1 MPRLFTRGIRLMRE
15 IVSGIIDPIQRPE
28 GDQPQNWQHEK
39 PAILQ
44 HLENLKQVI
53 KLAATAPPPEKCQGT
68 GLVMVG
74 GGKFQEHLVIAC
86 RMLRETGSMMPI
98 QIWHRG
104 EHEPLDRRLFQGISN
119 IEIIDSV
126 AHSVRHAP
134 ARILRGWEQK
144 LQALV
149 HCGFE
154 RVLYLDA
161 DAYCVEDPAPLMA
174 MLDQHSFLFWSD
186 LPGNYNTV
194 RWPSVWPD
202 GAGTVP
208 AIQGGQLA
216 FDRRKIWKV
225 LILAHWMNQHS
236 DFYYSHMFGDQ
247 DTWRV
252 AFAAFD
258 DQKLWHCLGP
268 APWLK
273 TAFVCGLAKDQPM
286 IVHRCQGKLFR
297 QEHIPTGKTG
307 YGSPKWEL
315 PREKRVFQH
324 FTELQKDIRDSA
336 RTFENIY
343 TRKLWG
349 TGSGPGSE
357 LGTEAK
363 PYVDLV
369 NTIISIGNIQSVVD
383 LGCGDGRI
391 GRALEVPTY
400 TGIDCTESNISRL
413 KLECPRRNWLLAD
426 LFHDRQSLPT
436 GELALMKDVLHHWP
450 NDMITAWVDWALKVK
465 RWRRLILT
473 QDCGQHEDEADTY
486 LGGYRAL
493 HPKMKPLSRF
503 NLKTIVPYLHKSA
516 LLLELA

>member
-1 MPRLFTRGIRLMRE
+1 MFE
-15 IVSGIIDPIQRPE
+15 IVSGLIDPIQRPE
-28 GDQPQNWQHEK
+28 GDQPKNWQHEK
-39 PAILQ
+39 ATIEC
-44 HLENLKQVI
+44 HLENLKLV
-53 KLAATAPPPEKCQGT
+53 LESARRAPPPAKCQGD

-74 GGKFQEHLVIAC
+74 GGKFQEHLVIAA
-86 RMLRETGSMMPI
+86 RMLRETGSSLPI

-104 EHEPLDRRLFQGISN
+104 EHEPLDTRLFDGISN

-126 AHSVRHAP
+126 AFSARHAP

-174 MLDQHSFLFWSD
+174 RLNQYPFLFWSD

-194 RWPSVWPD
+194 RWPSTWPPGD
-202 GAGTVP
+202 QGVP

-216 FDRRKIWKV
+216 FDRRRIWPI

-252 AFAAFD
+252 AFAALGD
-258 DQKLWHCLGP
+258 RALWHCLGP

-273 TAFVCGLAKDQPM
+273 TAFVCGLAKDAPL

-297 QEHIPTGKTG
+297 QEHIPAGKTG

-315 PREKRVFQH
+315 PKEKRVFQH
-324 FTELQKDIRDSA
+324 FTELQRGITDAAK
-336 RTFENIY
+336 TFENIY
-343 TRKLWG
+343 SRKLWG
-349 TGSGPGSE
+349 NGSGPGSE
-357 LGTEAK
+357 LSNEAK
-363 PYVDLV
+363 PYVDLI

-391 GRALEVPTY
+391 GMALEVPAY
-400 TGIDCTESNISRL
+400 TGIDCTNTNISRL
-413 KLECPRRNWLLAD
+413 KQECPRLNWQLAD
-426 LFHDRQSLPT
+426 LWHDREKLP
-436 GELALMKDVLHHWP
+436 GGQLALMKDVLHHWP
-450 NDMITAWVDWALKVK
+450 NSMITRWLDWAIKAR

-473 QDCGQHEDEADTY
+473 QDCAQPEDGADTY

-493 HPKMKPLSRF
+493 HPALKPLMPYK
-503 NLKTIVPYLHKSA
+503 LKTIVPYLHKSV
-516 LLLELA
+516 LLLEMD

>member
-1 MPRLFTRGIRLMRE
+1 MRE
-15 IVSGIIDPIQRPE
+15 IVTGIIDPIQRPE
-28 GDQPQNWQHEK
+28 GNRPDRWQHQQETFG
-39 PAILQ
+39 Q
-44 HLENLKQVI
+44 YLENLIQV
-53 KLAATAPPPEKCQGT
+53 KELALQAPLPKRCQGE

-74 GGKFQEHLVIAC
+74 GGKFQEHLVIGC
-86 RMLRETGSMMPI
+86 RMLRETGSDLPI

-104 EHEPLDRRLFQGISN
+104 EHEPLDRRQFQGISN

-126 AHSVRHAP
+126 ANSIRHAP

-161 DAYCVEDPAPLMA
+161 DAYCVENPAPL
-174 MLDQHSFLFWSD
+174 LQKLEHHPFLFWSD
-186 LPGNYNTV
+186 LAGNYNTV
-194 RWPSVWPD
+194 KWPAVWPS
-202 GAGTVP
+202 GHRGVP
-208 AIQGGQLA
+208 AIQGGQIA
-216 FDRRKIWKV
+216 FDRKKIWHV
-225 LILAHWMNQHS
+225 LILAHWLNQHS

-252 AFAAFD
+252 ALAVMND
-258 DQKLWHCLGP
+258 HELWHCLGP

-297 QEHIPTGKTG
+297 QEHIPAGKTS

-315 PREKRVFQH
+315 PKEKRVFQH
-324 FTELQKDIRDSA
+324 FAELQKDLNDSA
-336 RTFENIY
+336 KVFENIY
-343 TRKLWG
+343 SRQLWG

-357 LGTEAK
+357 LSSEAR
-363 PYVDLV
+363 PYVDLI
-369 NTIISIGNIQSVVD
+369 NSLIRIGKIKSVVD

-391 GRALEVPTY
+391 ARSLVVHNY
-400 TGIDCTESNISRL
+400 TGIDCTSSNINALRIESPNKRWEL
-413 KLECPRRNWLLAD
+413 MD
-426 LFHDRQSLPT
+426 IYHDRQALPA

-450 NDMITAWVDWALKVK
+450 NEWINNFLKWAIESK
-465 RWRRLILT
+465 RWKYLIMT
-473 QDCGQHEDEADTY
+473 QDCGQHEDGADTY

-493 HPKMKPLSRF
+493 HPALMPLAPF
-503 NLKTIVPYLHKSA
+503 HLKTIVPYLHKSV
-516 LLLELA
+516 LLLELN